1 MAADEGALAAHL
13 RDLLLADPFRLTLL
27 RHVEALAL
35 PDCWI
40 GAGLIRNAVWDHLHG
55 RPPSREVA
63 DIDVI
68 WFDAG
73 RTDRETER
81 ALENRLADAAP
92 GFDWSVKNQARMHL
106 KNGDAPY
113 NDCADALRHWPET
126 ATAVAV
132 RLTGGKLG
140 ILAPFGLGDLFLGLL
155 RPTPHFSRTGK
166 QRVFDERISSK
177 GWLER
182 WPSLRLAAPLSQES
196 GDRLKPA

>member
-1 MAADEGALAAHL
+1 MAADEGALAAQL
-13 RDLLLADPFRLTLL
+13 RDLLLADPLRLGLL
-27 RHVEALAL
+27 RAVAALAL

-68 WFDAG
+68 WFNAG
-73 RTDRETER
+73 SADRETDR
-81 ALENRLADAAP
+81 ALEQRLSYTAP

-113 NDCADALRHWPET
+113 GDCAEALRHWPET

-132 RLTGGKLG
+132 RLTGDALD
-140 ILAPFGLGDLFLGLL
+140 ILAPFGLGDLFAGLL
-155 RPTPHFSRTGK
+155 RPTPHFSRSGK
-166 QRVFDERISSK
+166 QSVFDERVHSK
-177 GWLER
+177 GWLNL
-182 WPSLRLAAPLSQES
+182 WPSLRLAAPLLQGSDGQFQ
-196 GDRLKPA
+196 LA